1 MIEPLLAL
9 ALAGWDGEP
18 RFGVGL
24 GYTPLGPAFGVGVEG
39 LAAPLVGR
47 LAIDERAYDLDDGG
61 RRQAWSFRG
70 SVAYRLAWGPAWLDL
85 GAGWRGRG
93 RVDVHTDAAS
103 RQNLTT
109 LTVPN
114 GPEAVAAAGITAWR
128 TQWGPQALALGLEAE
143 AAYAPFVFAGSSPER
158 WSALGVLELGRG
170 RLRAGWQ
177 HDLLGTAF
185 DGPVVALD
193 FK

>member
-9 ALAGWDGEP
+9 AGLTGEP

-24 GYTPLGPAFGVGVEG
+24 GSTPLGPAYGVGVEG

-47 LAIDERAYDLDDGG
+47 LAIDERAYDLEDGG

-93 RVDVHTDAAS
+93 LVDVHTDTTT
-103 RQNLTT
+103 RMNLTS

-114 GPEAVAAAGITAWR
+114 GPEAALAVGLTAWR
-128 TQWGPQALALGLEAE
+128 TTWGPQALALGLEAE
-143 AAYAPFVFAGSSPER
+143 AGYAPFLFAGGTAER
-158 WSALGVLELGRG
+158 WSALGVFELGRG

-177 HDLLGTAF
+177 HDLVGAAF
-185 DGPVVALD
+185 DGPVLSLD
-193 FK
+193 FR